1 MDGMT
6 ATQNFRELESKAQN
20 SRKLPI
26 VAVTSYALPEE
37 CSKMLAS
44 GIDHIITKPISPK
57 RLSRLISQITCEVEK
72 DEDANSLGQ
81 SDRDILQELC
91 RTAALL
97 AKRIQT
103 TTKEEASDNTATPL
117 ATIDIPDV
125 FERSGNSL
133 RRTGLILNGFLDSY
147 QELLRELRLISLA
160 SPDFGALRRITH
172 SLKGLL
178 LDVGAQ
184 EAASFAASLEQLAR
198 KSEPITD
205 SALETLC
212 EVVSSTA
219 TIVQEI
225 VTALPSVE
233 IFSAL
238 PLTDD
243 MLALH

>member
-1 MDGMT
+1 
-6 ATQNFRELESKAQN
+6 
-20 SRKLPI
+20 
-26 VAVTSYALPEE
+26 
-37 CSKMLAS
+37 MLAS
-44 GIDHIITKPISPK
+44 GIDHIITKPINPK

-72 DEDANSLGQ
+72 DEDAKGLAQ
-81 SDRDILQELC
+81 SDRDILHELC
-91 RTAALL
+91 RTAATLSQ
-97 AKRIQT
+97 RIQT
-103 TTKEEASDNTATPL
+103 TTREVAGATTTPPPL
-117 ATIDIPDV
+117 ITIDIPDV

-147 QELLRELRLISLA
+147 QELVGELNSISLN
-160 SPDFGALRRITH
+160 SPDFSALRRITH
-172 SLKGLL
+172 SLKGIL

-184 EAASFAASLEQLAR
+184 EAASHAASLEQQAR
-198 KSEPITD
+198 KSEPVTQT
-205 SALETLC
+205 ALKTLC
-212 EVVSSTA
+212 EAVSSTA